1 MPRCPGG
8 WFSGMF
14 HFVRPGWPSSVV
26 RSDQVAPPSWLS
38 NRPAASAPAT
48 TRPCA
53 AISPATLDSRSS
65 PFSP

>member
-8 WFSGMF
+8 WFSGLF
-14 HFVRPGWPSSVV
+14 QSARPGWPSSVES
-26 RSDQVAPPSWLS
+26 SDQVAPPSRLS
-38 NRPAASAPAT
+38 KRPAASAPAI

-65 PFSP
+65 PSSP